1 MSECNFQ
8 FAEDYGLQSHLS
20 YFDDREDEKRRV
32 VRDQKRNMACLFQS
46 SHGRVKCFDRGDF
59 PLSRKRGIG
68 DETYGVDFKN
78 FGSAIPLRRS
88 FRF

>member
-8 FAEDYGLQSHLS
+8 FSEDYGLQSHAS

-32 VRDQKRNMACLFQS
+32 VRAQKRNMAWLFQS

-59 PLSRKRGIG
+59 PLFRKRGIG
-68 DETYGVDFKN
+68 DETYGVDFKE
-78 FGSAIPLRRS
+78 FGSVIPLRRS
-88 FRF
+88 FGL